1 MKILNIGSCNIDYV
15 YTVDHIVTGGET
27 ISTKNMEIF
36 PGGKG
41 LNQTIAAARAGADI
55 YHAGCIGNNGGF
67 LADILADSGADIS
80 LIKRENIPNG
90 HAIIQVDK
98 YGENCIFLYSGSN
111 GVITEEYVDGVLK
124 HFDKGD
130 FLVLQNE
137 VNNLEY
143 IIKKGFEK
151 GLQIVFN
158 PAPFASELKNID
170 LKCISYLVVN
180 EVEAK
185 GFYDTDDYNDF
196 ISYIIREYPHIKL
209 VLTLG
214 KVGSIYADA
223 DNCIYQP
230 AYVVNAVD
238 TTAAGDTFIGYFVS
252 LVASGKEYER
262 AMKYASAASALA
274 VSEMGAAP
282 SIPVY
287 AEVEEA
293 LRSLVPGESPEKTKE
308 DLMKKKILHY
318 IDQNINTANL
328 QELAEVLGYSKSY
341 AATYVKNIMTD
352 GFTTVLQKRRC
363 EFAADMLK
371 NTTMSISEII
381 SKTGYENETFF
392 RNKFKE
398 FYGVSPLAYRKNQ

>member
-27 ISTKNMEIF
+27 ISAKKMEIF

-55 YHAGCIGNNGGF
+55 YHAGCIGNNGDF
-67 LADILADSGADIS
+67 LADILSDSGADIS
-80 LIKRENIPNG
+80 LIKREDIPNG

-98 YGENCIFLYSGSN
+98 SGENCIFIYSGSN

-143 IIKKGFEK
+143 IIEKGFEK

-158 PAPFASELKNID
+158 PAPFTNEVKNID

-185 GFYDTDDYNDF
+185 GFYDTDDYNEC
-196 ISYIIREYPHIKL
+196 ISHIIKEYPHIKL

-214 KVGSIYADA
+214 KRGSIYADV
-223 DNCIYQP
+223 NGCIYQP

-252 LVASGKEYER
+252 IVAGGGEYAR
-262 AMKYASAASALA
+262 AMKYASAASALT
-274 VSEMGAAP
+274 VSKMGAAP
-282 SIPVY
+282 SIPMY
-287 AEVEEA
+287 KDVEEA
-293 LRSLVPGESPEKTKE
+293 LKTLVPVESIKNSKE
-308 DLMKKKILHY
+308 DMMKKKIISY
-318 IDQNINTANL
+318 IDHNINTANL
-328 QELAEVLGYSKSY
+328 QELADVMGYSKSY
-341 AATYVKNIMTD
+341 VATYVKNIMGD
-352 GFTTVLQKRRC
+352 GFTAILQKRRC
-363 EFAADMLK
+363 ELAADMLK
-371 NTTMSISEII
+371 NSAMSIGEII

-392 RNKFKE
+392 RKKFKE
-398 FYGVSPLAYRKNQ
+398 FYGVSPLAYRKNK